1 MGKSDNKRF
10 FYHAISKA
18 SKSESL
24 LSDVS
29 LFVNEQNHRKHFSP
43 CRLTLRQDRHADK
56 QRWIATKWYAHA
68 SIFKRTNTWTWFF
81 GVCGLFGG
89 CGCKRVEWGAAHE
102 EWDAVVSGIWFPF
115 RTTQVAVGHG
125 HRYMLSLHAIPY
137 AKQTNVRFCPFF
149 FHNCCLQGCGS

>member
-1 MGKSDNKRF
+1 MGKSDKKRF
-10 FYHAISKA
+10 FYHATSKA
-18 SKSESL
+18 SK
-24 LSDVS
+24 SDVS

-43 CRLTLRQDRHADK
+43 CRLACRQDRHADK
-56 QRWIATKWYAHA
+56 QRWIATKWNAHT
-68 SIFKRTNTWTWFF
+68 SIFKRTHTCTGFF

-115 RTTQVAVGHG
+115 RTTQVGHG

-137 AKQTNVRFCPFF
+137 ANKQNLFDFAHFF
-149 FHNCCLQGCGS
+149 STIVVCKAVEAK